1 MTRLASLLLNNQ
13 ETMPINT
20 SSNTSRNTNYRDVSL
35 IPALI
40 RIICC
45 IIYNY
50 TSRVKTVSGLHGDYK
65 PTTTNIKA
73 NSFSA
78 RLKVFRFVFFLKLKN
93 QYSATSLNQEDEGD
107 DMSIGMEAQ
116 TYASYES

>member
-20 SSNTSRNTNYRDVSL
+20 SSNTSRNTNYRDVSHISAL
-35 IPALI
+35 IPKN
-40 RIICC
+40 R
-45 IIYNY
+45 YV
-50 TSRVKTVSGLHGDYK
+50 SRVKTISGLHGDYK

-78 RLKVFRFVFFLKLKN
+78 RLKVFRFIFSKTKN